1 MHTPPL
7 SGMVM
12 PPESNN
18 PFIFHN
24 LPHLEN
30 AVNIFS
36 RNKETILTTIG
47 HKKASN
53 HCLTMI

>member
-1 MHTPPL
+1 
-7 SGMVM
+7 MVM